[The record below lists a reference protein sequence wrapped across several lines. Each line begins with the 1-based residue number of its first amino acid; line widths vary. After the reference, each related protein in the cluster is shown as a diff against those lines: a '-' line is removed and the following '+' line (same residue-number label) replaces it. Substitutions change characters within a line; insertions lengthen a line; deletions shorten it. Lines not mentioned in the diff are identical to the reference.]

1 MADQQGGKLVYEVD
15 IETAGLIDGSK
26 KAKAEIASLSDE
38 VGKTAP
44 SFDKMSK
51 SAKSVSTA
59 LAMPEVNKLSTQ
71 LAQLSGKIGTNSEAA
86 IEASVAQNK
95 FSGALSTAAGKLGAG
110 YVSNVGSATAS
121 LLKHAQG
128 AIAATNAQ
136 MENAIS
142 AQKEAIA
149 LQGSA
154 SQLVLNAAAE
164 KKLAEAAAQTAQT
177 ELAAAEAVFTRKQT
191 DIESLEALLSR
202 QKESL
207 KQSEANLQITNSEK
221 AVADAVRARSA
232 VEATQSKI
240 LKQSN
245 AAVKEVTDAEDKVKK
260 TKEASVLASQKVTQ
274 AVALEAVAVT
284 TAAKANEAAAI
295 ATQNLTVAA
304 KAQAVAVT
312 GARSALAL
320 LGGPSGV
327 LLLAAAGVYAL
338 YQAMNNKTDIEQY
351 KKDIDDAA
359 NRVRNL
365 TQAQAEAAGSKT
377 QIKLDADTKSLKDA
391 KDNLSE
397 LESALALFQKGGA
410 SAAVFGDPTQKA
422 KEFGD
427 KINIAKESVQ
437 NLEGEVSKGT
447 AFLSLFSQ
455 QAKNAGDATK
465 DQSTANEIFEKS
477 TKSAAEANEFLANSL
492 EKGLAAAQEMA
503 AEKELRNTLAANGV
517 SAQEAEVQ
525 VAKLKETLA
534 KKTELTFEQ
543 ELKSIQ
549 DNVKALKIEMTEGK
563 AAAIVYRAAVA
574 AANAGLDPKQTKEYV
589 DAKKEEYQVTK
600 SLADQK
606 KKDASSASS
615 AKKDANAAETVAQ
628 KLANL
633 KQQSELAADSTRELS
648 REQQI
653 LNAAQSLGASA
664 TDEQR
669 KKAMEYKAAALD
681 AADAAKGV
689 AESIK
694 LIPEAGE
701 NKSYSESMKS
711 LDTALKAGLI
721 QKDQYNKASEK
732 LEQEH
737 QINLAKIRSDAV
749 VSPQQEAAGLV
760 DPVQALANENAK
772 KLKLIQQF
780 EDNKTITEQ
789 QAIALRNDA
798 NTQYEKQRMEAQWEI
813 FRNQSQANEM
823 LASSLDAL
831 QGGASSAIT
840 GLLNGTQ
847 SLQEAFANI
856 GTTILNSVVSSFVQ
870 MGIEWVKAQVMGQ
883 AAATAALAATIGQA
897 TAAASAWAPAA
908 ISASIATFGSAAAV
922 GQTAYAGSLLAAKG
936 MAVAGARYN
945 GGPVSANSMYRVG
958 EKGKPEI
965 YQASNGS
972 QYMIPGDNGRV
983 ISNKDMQGSGGG
995 GGITVQQENH
1005 YHFDGKP
1012 DDPATLKQFEK
1023 VAYNTALRAM
1033 RDEQR
1038 PNGMLQ
1044 RTR

>member
-1 MADQQGGKLVYEVD
+1 MADQEGGKLVYEVD
-15 IETAGLIDGSK
+15 IETAGLIEGSK
-26 KAKAEIASLSDE
+26 KAKAEIASLGDE

-136 MENAIS
+136 MENAIA

-232 VEATQSKI
+232 VEATQNKI

-377 QIKLDADTKSLKDA
+377 QIKLDADTKSLNDA
-391 KDNLSE
+391 KKDLGE
-397 LESALALFQKGGA
+397 LEEALALFQKGGA
-410 SAAVFGDPTQKA
+410 SAALFGDPTQKA
-422 KEFGD
+422 KEFSD

-563 AAAIVYRAAVA
+563 AAAVVYRAAVA
-574 AANAGLDPKQTKEYV
+574 AANSGLDPKQTKEYV
-589 DAKKEEYQVTK
+589 DAKKEEYQITK

-606 KKDASSASS
+606 KKDASSTSS
-615 AKKDANAAETVAQ
+615 TKRDANAAESVAQ

-633 KQQSELAADSTRELS
+633 KQQSELAANSTKELS
-648 REQQI
+648 REQAM
-653 LNAAQSLGASA
+653 LRAEQSLGKSA
-664 TDEQR
+664 TEDQIQQARNYAAATWDATNAIKQRQQAEQGQKFAKQEVAARNAQVDPSTGSAVDPVAQINLQEQQKLEALAKYQALDTQNAQVYEDAKTAIQESAAIQR
-669 KKAMEYKAAALD
+669 KQIAQDEADQQQQNMSQLLGASSDFFGQMAGLIGDYAGESSGAYKALFAVSKGFAIAQATMNMVMAISNAAALPWP
-681 AADAAKGV
+681 AN
-689 AESIK
+689 
-694 LIPEAGE
+694 IP
-701 NKSYSESMKS
+701 
-711 LDTALKAGLI
+711 
-721 QKDQYNKASEK
+721 
-732 LEQEH
+732 
-737 QINLAKIRSDAV
+737 
-749 VSPQQEAAGLV
+749 
-760 DPVQALANENAK
+760 
-772 KLKLIQQF
+772 
-780 EDNKTITEQ
+780 
-789 QAIALRNDA
+789 AIA
-798 NTQYEKQRMEAQWEI
+798 
-813 FRNQSQANEM
+813 
-823 LASSLDAL
+823 
-831 QGGASSAIT
+831 
-840 GLLNGTQ
+840 
-847 SLQEAFANI
+847 
-856 GTTILNSVVSSFVQ
+856 V
-870 MGIEWVKAQVMGQ
+870 
-883 AAATAALAATIGQA
+883 ATAQGANL
-897 TAAASAWAPAA
+897 
-908 ISASIATFGSAAAV
+908 ISQVRGSNY
-922 GQTAYAGSLLAAKG
+922 GGGRK
-936 MAVAGARYN
+936 N
-945 GGPVSANSMYRVG
+945 GGPVSGGSLYEFG
-958 EKGKPEI
+958 EGNLPEVLQMGGK
-965 YQASNGS
+965 N
-972 QYMIPGDNGRV
+972 YMLPGNNGRV
-983 ISNKDMQGSGGG
+983 ISNRDLGDGEPQITKASTGKQYLSTGSAANSSSFDSKNSGPA
-995 GGITVQQENH
+995 GITVIVQNMSSGAGVQDYQTSKDQSGNDILQIAIADINNGGGLSQAIANNH
-1005 YHFDGKP
+1005 QAP
-1012 DDPATLKQFEK
+1012 R
-1023 VAYNTALRAM
+1023 RANN
-1033 RDEQR
+1033 Q
-1038 PNGMLQ
+1038 
-1044 RTR
+1044 